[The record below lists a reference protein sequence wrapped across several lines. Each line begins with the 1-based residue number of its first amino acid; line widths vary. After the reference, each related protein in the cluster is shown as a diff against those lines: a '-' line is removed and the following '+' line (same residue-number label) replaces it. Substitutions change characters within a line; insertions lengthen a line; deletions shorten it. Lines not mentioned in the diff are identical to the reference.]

1 MVAEGGRLNRTA
13 GLEHG
18 EWEWVL
24 YVWDEA
30 GEIVSEDVYDSQQ
43 EAEARAEFL
52 MIPIVERW
60 EMP

>member
-1 MVAEGGRLNRTA
+1 MNRTA